1 MFTEREKF
9 LMREAMKAGTYY
21 RDLDSWLN
29 ESIAD
34 GGHIVAD
41 QLSHD
46 ADLVAAALNKA
57 AEPEAPM
64 TDYQKQADEQARD
77 IPNTIEEHLKNL
89 RRCLDR
95 MESGLEVGN
104 DEHSGFIDSVAHM
117 RGIIQQAEWELSQ
130 Q

>member
-1 MFTEREKF
+1 MSDIERKSYEVVQRANF
-9 LMREAMKAGTYY
+9 DQIDNALGNIRGDRDFYLNQAQEYVEAQNK
-21 RDLDSWLN
+21 
-29 ESIAD
+29 SIANQ
-34 GGHIVAD
+34 IC
-41 QLSHD
+41 SMRTM
-46 ADLVAAALNKA
+46 LNNNDRL
-57 AEPEAPM
+57 P
-64 TDYQKQADEQARD
+64 KQADEQARD